1 MNTTSDS
8 SLPLVS
14 CIMPTRNRRWAV
26 PRAIQYFLH
35 QDYPN
40 RELLIVDDGTDRI
53 GDLIPGDS
61 RIRYFELPRPASTGA
76 KRNFACTNS
85 KGTLIAH
92 WDDDD
97 WYAPWRLTYQVEQ
110 LLQANA
116 DICGLDRVLFY
127 APKEEKAWE
136 YVYPPDQ
143 RRWVYGASLC
153 YTRSFFEAHPFADI
167 RVGEDTCFVWADPRA
182 RVHALKDF
190 RFMVALVH
198 GENASPKQTADSR
211 YLTRAF
217 GDVETLLGKDLP
229 FYAALRAGAAPGSA
243 QSKLSIRRALISAA
257 RGIGDILRVT
267 PLIRVAH
274 CLGFEVDV
282 LLATDYPEVA
292 QLLEGAPEIRQ
303 VIQVPSPRAGNYSAS
318 NRGLESLPRE
328 VASEEYEVA
337 AFTAWSAPMHKGIR
351 ARRTLAFDRARWLAE
366 GDT

>member
-127 APKEEKAWE
+127 APKRKKRGNMSIRPNSG
-136 YVYPPDQ
+136 V
-143 RRWVYGASLC
+143 G
-153 YTRSFFEAHPFADI
+153 YT
-167 RVGEDTCFVWADPRA
+167 A
-182 RVHALKDF
+182 RVSVTHG
-190 RFMVALVH
+190 RFLRLIL
-198 GENASPKQTADSR
+198 SPIFA
-211 YLTRAF
+211 
-217 GDVETLLGKDLP
+217 
-229 FYAALRAGAAPGSA
+229 
-243 QSKLSIRRALISAA
+243 
-257 RGIGDILRVT
+257 
-267 PLIRVAH
+267 
-274 CLGFEVDV
+274 
-282 LLATDYPEVA
+282 
-292 QLLEGAPEIRQ
+292 
-303 VIQVPSPRAGNYSAS
+303 
-318 NRGLESLPRE
+318 
-328 VASEEYEVA
+328 
-337 AFTAWSAPMHKGIR
+337 
-351 ARRTLAFDRARWLAE
+351 
-366 GDT
+366 